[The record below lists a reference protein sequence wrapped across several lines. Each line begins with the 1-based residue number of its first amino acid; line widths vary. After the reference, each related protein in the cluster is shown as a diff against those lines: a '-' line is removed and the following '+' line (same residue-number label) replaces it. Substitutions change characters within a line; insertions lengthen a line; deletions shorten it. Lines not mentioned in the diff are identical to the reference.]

1 MRRRARQTS
10 AGLWCGWAPATIRS
24 TSTGRR
30 RWPSRSARCPRL
42 PQPRLR
48 QPRHLPRTRQQPRRR
63 LRLRHPLNPG
73 RPLHPR
79 HRHLDSRPAVT
90 AGRRLRARY
99 RPDRTVKSERT
110 RLITA
115 TRYAEAGIRNDSP
128 AAGLGSDSKEFP
140 MDVVTATQ
148 FLATL
153 NTPTAVSWLAFI
165 IIGGIAG
172 WVASKIVRG
181 GGSGILLDVVVGVIG
196 GYLGGVLLGWLGVD
210 VEHGHRWFTF
220 FTALLG
226 AIILLFVVRLV
237 RGAARR

>member
-1 MRRRARQTS
+1 
-10 AGLWCGWAPATIRS
+10 
-24 TSTGRR
+24 
-30 RWPSRSARCPRL
+30 
-42 PQPRLR
+42 
-48 QPRHLPRTRQQPRRR
+48 
-63 LRLRHPLNPG
+63 
-73 RPLHPR
+73 
-79 HRHLDSRPAVT
+79 
-90 AGRRLRARY
+90 
-99 RPDRTVKSERT
+99 
-110 RLITA
+110 
-115 TRYAEAGIRNDSP
+115 
-128 AAGLGSDSKEFP
+128 
-140 MDVVTATQ
+140 TATQ